1 MRYPVVVHHEK
12 DSAYGV
18 TVPDIP
24 GCFSAG
30 DSFDEALDNAV
41 EAIKG
46 HLEILAEDKADIP
59 KANTMD
65 SHLNNKD
72 FAEGTWGFVNVDIA
86 GYLGKTEKINV
97 SLPIQLIR
105 SIDEKYK
112 NRSKFL
118 TEAAFKA
125 LG

>member
-1 MRYPVVVHHEK
+1 MKYPVVIHHEE
-12 DSAYGV
+12 DTAYGL

-30 DSFDEALDNAV
+30 DSFDEAFDNAK

-46 HLEILAEDKADIP
+46 HLEILAEDGTDIP
-59 KANTMD
+59 KASLIADHMD
-65 SHLNNKD
+65 NQE
-72 FAEGTWGFVNVDIA
+72 FAEGVWGFVDIDIA
-86 GYLGKTEKINV
+86 PYLGKTEKINV
-97 SLPIQLIR
+97 TLPTAVIR
-105 SIDEKYK
+105 KIDAKYS

-118 TEAAFKA
+118 SEAALSA